1 MSQQTVYL
9 SFGKAVI
16 SLDCEAG
23 SASINAISDS
33 ALAQMTAS
41 EGHVVAD
48 SMHEAPF
55 GATCLPC
62 AGEPG
67 CSVQT
72 EEKSKTMTGREY
84 LSQEKQAKGNLVCSA
99 VLGERSGVASP
110 LQ

>member
-1 MSQQTVYL
+1 MT
-9 SFGKAVI
+9 
-16 SLDCEAG
+16 AG
-23 SASINAISDS
+23 SACINAISDS
-33 ALAQMTAS
+33 ALAWVTES
-41 EGHVVAD
+41 ESHAGAD

-55 GATCLPC
+55 GATCLLC

-72 EEKSKTMTGREY
+72 EEKSKTMAGREY
-84 LSQEKQAKGNLVCSA
+84 LSQEKQAKGNPVCSA

>member
-1 MSQQTVYL
+1 MT
-9 SFGKAVI
+9 
-16 SLDCEAG
+16 AG
-23 SASINAISDS
+23 SACINAILDL
-33 ALAQMTAS
+33 ALAWMTAS
-41 EGHVVAD
+41 ESHAGAD

-72 EEKSKTMTGREY
+72 EEKSKTMAGREY
-84 LSQEKQAKGNLVCSA
+84 LSQEKQAKGNPVCSA